1 VVPDLITG
9 PMRRLVAVVLLLTLA
24 ACARTPA
31 PAAFNDVDV
40 MFLQMGLEQA
50 AEGDQVAAIAE
61 QQAKSPEIRTLASE
75 LRGHWRDESGTM
87 RAWLVDWHRPL
98 TADPNAG
105 VHAGHGDLHSLRP
118 EDIAELR
125 ATPAKSFDLA
135 AVSMLLGNLHNSV
148 ETYRMESAGGHYVP
162 AMNLATGMTQS
173 RQAIIQKLLAL
184 AA

>member
-1 VVPDLITG
+1 VGADLTTVA
-9 PMRRLVAVVLLLTLA
+9 MRRLVAVVLLLTLA
-24 ACARTPA
+24 ACSRPAAPA
-31 PAAFNDVDV
+31 PFNDVDV

-50 AEGDQVAAIAE
+50 AEGDQVAATAE
-61 QQAKSPEIRTLASE
+61 QQAKAPEIRTLAAE
-75 LRGHWRDESGTM
+75 LRGHWRAESATM
-87 RAWLVDWHRPL
+87 RGWLLDWHQPL

-105 VHAGHGDLHSLRP
+105 AHAGHGDLHSLRP
-118 EDIAELR
+118 SDIAGLR
-125 ATPAKSFDLA
+125 ATPATTFDLT

-173 RQAIIQKLLAL
+173 RQAVIRKLLTL

>member
-1 VVPDLITG
+1 VG
-9 PMRRLVAVVLLLTLA
+9 GARLTHRPPALRTLVVLLLTLA
-24 ACARTPA
+24 ACAHPA
-31 PAAFNDVDV
+31 KPFNDVDV

-61 QQAKSPEIRTLASE
+61 QQAKAPEIRTLASE
-75 LRGHWRDESGTM
+75 LRGQWREESGTM
-87 RAWLVDWHRPL
+87 RGWLLDWHQPL

-118 EDIAELR
+118 SDLADLR
-125 ATPAKSFDLA
+125 ATPAKNFDLT

-148 ETYRMESAGGHYVP
+148 ETYRMESAGGHYRP

-173 RQAIIQKLLAL
+173 RQTVIQKLLL
-184 AA
+184 EP